1 MPPSPEQDA
10 IRRDLRARRR
20 SLDVEAQ
27 TNAALNVR
35 DLVHRIPEIQSAKT
49 LAFYWPIDGELSPIP
64 LMKIHLKEGRRC
76 TLPWIPDAPSS
87 RLGFQL
93 FTPTT
98 RFHNDRFG
106 IPSPSPNS
114 SAVIEAEDHQVIIT
128 PCVGFT
134 RQGARLGFG
143 GGFYDRLFAQL
154 PRSVLRLGLAHH
166 CQALPTDWKSNPWDQ
181 PLDIIVTDRE
191 VIRPHAMTPEQAG

>member
-49 LAFYWPIDGELSPIP
+49 LAYYWPIDGEVSPIP

-76 TLPWIPDAPSS
+76 TLPLIPDAPSS

-166 CQALPTDWKSNPWDQ
+166 CQALPTDWKSNHWDQ

>member
-1 MPPSPEQDA
+1 MPPSPEQGA

-35 DLVHRIPEIQSAKT
+35 DLVHQIPEIQKAKT
-49 LAFYWPIDGELSPIP
+49 LAFYWPIDGEVSPIP

-114 SAVIEAEDHQVIIT
+114 SVVIEAEDHQVIIT

-166 CQALPTDWKSNPWDQ
+166 CQALPTDWKSNAWDQ

>member
-1 MPPSPEQDA
+1 MPSSPEQGA

-27 TNAALNVR
+27 TDAALNVR
-35 DLVHRIPEIQSAKT
+35 DLVHQLPEIQSAKT
-49 LAFYWPIDGELSPIP
+49 LAYYWPIDGEVSPIP

-106 IPSPSPNS
+106 IPSHRPSS

-166 CQALPTDWKSNPWDQ
+166 CQALPTEWKSNPWDQ

>member
-1 MPPSPEQDA
+1 MPPSPEQGA

-27 TNAALNVR
+27 TDAALNVR
-35 DLVHRIPEIQSAKT
+35 DLVHQLPEIQSAKT
-49 LAFYWPIDGELSPIP
+49 LAYYWPIDGEVSPIP

-166 CQALPTDWKSNPWDQ
+166 CQALPTDWKSNAWDQ

>member
-1 MPPSPEQDA
+1 MPPSPEQGA

-35 DLVHRIPEIQSAKT
+35 DLVHQIPEIQTAKT

-166 CQALPTDWKSNPWDQ
+166 CQALPTDWKSNAWDQ

>member
-1 MPPSPEQDA
+1 MSPSPEQGA

-27 TNAALNVR
+27 TDAALNVR
-35 DLVHRIPEIQSAKT
+35 DLVHQLPEIQSAKT
-49 LAFYWPIDGELSPIP
+49 LAYYWPIDGEVSPIP

>member
-35 DLVHRIPEIQSAKT
+35 DLVHQIPEIQSAKT

-76 TLPWIPDAPSS
+76 TLPLISDAPSS

-106 IPSPSPNS
+106 IPSPSPS
-114 SAVIEAEDHQVIIT
+114 SSTMIEAEDHQVIIT

-143 GGFYDRLFAQL
+143 GGFYDRLFTQL

-191 VIRPHAMTPEQAG
+191 VIRSHLTAPEQAG

>member
-1 MPPSPEQDA
+1 MPPSPEQGA
-10 IRRDLRARRR
+10 IRRELRARRR

-27 TNAALNVR
+27 TKAALNVR
-35 DLVHRIPEIQSAKT
+35 DLVHQLPEIQSAKT
-49 LAFYWPIDGELSPIP
+49 LAYYWPIDGEVSPIP

-166 CQALPTDWKSNPWDQ
+166 CQALPTDWKSNAWDQ

>member
-1 MPPSPEQDA
+1 MSPSSEQGA

-27 TNAALNVR
+27 TDAALNVR
-35 DLVHRIPEIQSAKT
+35 DLVHQLPEIQSAKT
-49 LAFYWPIDGELSPIP
+49 LAYYWPIDGEVSPIP

-114 SAVIEAEDHQVIIT
+114 SVVIEAEDHQVIIT

-143 GGFYDRLFAQL
+143 GGFYDRMFAQL

>member
-1 MPPSPEQDA
+1 MPPSPEQGA

-27 TNAALNVR
+27 TDAALNVR
-35 DLVHRIPEIQSAKT
+35 DLVHQIPEIQSAKT
-49 LAFYWPIDGELSPIP
+49 LAYYWPIDGEVSPIP

-166 CQALPTDWKSNPWDQ
+166 CQALPTDWKSNAWDQ